1 MKDIINLKELKQ
13 HIMTGISYFIP
24 LVVGAGLTM
33 AIGRAMAGQAVANLG
48 ESGLGYWLYQT
59 GSLGMQLMVPML
71 CAYIAFSMGGK
82 PALAPGFIIG
92 WVAQNINTGFIG
104 GMVGGILVGILVNLC
119 KKYIH
124 LPKSLEALKGMLII
138 PFLATAVSGLLMY
151 AVIRGPIVWLMA
163 VLTDFLQSMSKGS
176 RFMYGGVLG
185 AMATFDFGGPV
196 NKTATAFVNALY
208 AEGIRDAKTVQIIA
222 SMIQPFGIAISC
234 LIAKNKYTKAE
245 KETLKAA
252 VPMGCFMISEGVIP
266 IAARDLVRV
275 VLACV
280 CGSFVAGGISMMWGN
295 SSELLNG
302 GFIAF
307 PFFSSP
313 VQGLIC
319 LAIGSAVTG
328 IILAVIKK
336 PVTEAEEA
344 AGENLGRELSEQD
357 LDEIDIEIIG

>member
-1 MKDIINLKELKQ
+1 MNDIINIKELKQ
-13 HIMTGISYFIP
+13 HILTGISYFIP

-33 AIGRAMAGQAVANLG
+33 AIGRAMAGSSVANLG
-48 ESGLGYWLYQT
+48 DSGIGYWLYQT

-71 CAYIAFSMGGK
+71 CAYIAFSMGSK

-104 GMVGGILVGILVNLC
+104 GMVGGILVGIVVNLC

-124 LPKSLEALKGMLII
+124 LPKVIESLKGMLVI
-138 PFLATAVSGLLMY
+138 PFLATAISGLLMY
-151 AVIRGPIVWLMA
+151 AVIQGPIIWLMA
-163 VLTDFLQSMSKGS
+163 QLTGFLQSLSSGSK
-176 RFMYGGVLG
+176 FIYGGVLG

-222 SMIQPFGIAISC
+222 SMIQPFGIAIAC
-234 LIAKNKYTKAE
+234 LLARNKFTRAE

-266 IAARDLVRV
+266 IAARDLARV
-275 VLACV
+275 VFACV
-280 CGSFVAGGISMMWGN
+280 CGSFVAGGLSMVWGN

-307 PFFSSP
+307 PFFTSP
-313 VQGLIC
+313 MQGLIC

-328 IILAVIKK
+328 IVLALIKK
-336 PVTEAEEA
+336 KVTDEDEKQEV
-344 AGENLGRELSEQD
+344 ELGKELSDED
-357 LDEIDIEIIG
+357 LDNIEIEIM

>member
-1 MKDIINLKELKQ
+1 MKDIINIKELKQ
-13 HIMTGISYFIP
+13 HILTGISYFIP

-33 AIGRAMAGQAVANLG
+33 AIGRMLAGQSVADLG
-48 ESGLGYWLYQT
+48 ESGIAYWMFQT
-59 GSLGMQLMVPML
+59 GSLGMQMMVPML
-71 CAYIAFSMGGK
+71 CAYIAFSIGGK
-82 PALAPGFIIG
+82 PGLAPGFIIG

-104 GMVGGILVGILVNLC
+104 GMLGGIVVGIIVNIC
-119 KKYIH
+119 KKYIR

-151 AVIRGPIVWLMA
+151 IVIRGPIVWLMS
-163 VLTDFLQSMSKGS
+163 VLTTFLQSMSEGS
-176 RFMYGGVLG
+176 KFIYGGVVG

-208 AEGIRDAKTVQIIA
+208 TEGIRDAKTVQIIA

-234 LIAKNKYTKAE
+234 LLAKNKYTRAE

-275 VLACV
+275 VFACV
-280 CGSFVAGGISMMWGN
+280 CGSFVAGGLSMVWGN

-307 PFFSSP
+307 PFFTSP
-313 VQGLIC
+313 AQGLFC
-319 LAIGSAVTG
+319 LALGSAITG
-328 IILAVIKK
+328 IILAIIKK
-336 PVTEAEEA
+336 PVTQMEEC
-344 AGENLGRELSEQD
+344 AGEDLGQELSDEE
-357 LDEIDIEIIG
+357 LDDIDIKIM

>member
-1 MKDIINLKELKQ
+1 MKDIFNWKELKQ
-13 HIMTGISYFIP
+13 HILTGISYFIP

-33 AIGRAMAGQAVANLG
+33 AIGRVLAGQSVANLG
-48 ESGLGYWLYQT
+48 DSGLGYWLFQT
-59 GSLGMQLMVPML
+59 GSLGMQMMVPML

-82 PALAPGFIIG
+82 PALAPGFIVG

-104 GMVGGILVGILVNLC
+104 GMLGGIIVGIVVNIC
-119 KKYIH
+119 KKYVR
-124 LPKSLEALKGMLII
+124 LPKSLEVLRGMLVI
-138 PFLATAVSGLLMY
+138 PFLATAISGLLMY
-151 AVIRGPIVWLMA
+151 AVIQGPIVWLMGT
-163 VLTDFLQSMSKGS
+163 LTNFLQSMSSGS
-176 RFMYGGVLG
+176 KFLYGGVLG

-208 AEGIRDAKTVQIIA
+208 TDGISDAKTVQIIA

-234 LIAKNKYTKAE
+234 LLAKNKYTKAE

-275 VLACV
+275 VAACV
-280 CGSFVAGGISMMWGN
+280 CGSFVAGGLSMVWGN

-307 PFFSSP
+307 PFFTSP

-319 LAIGSAVTG
+319 LVLGSAITG
-328 IILAVIKK
+328 IILAIIKK
-336 PVTEAEEA
+336 PVTEEDEKE
-344 AGENLGRELSEQD
+344 GENLGQELSEAE
-357 LDEIDIEIIG
+357 LDDIDIEIM

>member
-1 MKDIINLKELKQ
+1 MKDIINFKDLKR

-33 AIGRAMAGQAVANLG
+33 AIGRVIAGTSVDNLG
-48 ESGLGYWLYQT
+48 TSGLGYWLYQT
-59 GSLGMQLMVPML
+59 GNLGMQLMVPML

-82 PALAPGFIIG
+82 PALAPGFIVG
-92 WVAQNINTGFIG
+92 WVSYNINTGFIG
-104 GMVGGILVGILVNLC
+104 GMLGGIVVGVVVNIC

-124 LPKSLEALKGMLII
+124 LPKTLEVLKGMLII
-138 PFLATAVSGLLMY
+138 PFLATAISGLLMY
-151 AVIRGPIVWLMA
+151 AVIQGPIVWLMNA
-163 VLTDFLQSMSKGS
+163 LTGLLESMSNGS
-176 RFMYGGVLG
+176 RFIYGGVLG

-196 NKTATAFVNALY
+196 NKTATAFCNALY

-234 LIAKNKYTKAE
+234 LIARNKYTKAE

-280 CGSFVAGGISMMWGN
+280 CGSFVAGGLSMVWGN

-307 PFFSSP
+307 PFFTSP

-319 LAIGSAVTG
+319 LVLGSAITG

-336 PVTEAEEA
+336 PVTEADEKAE
-344 AGENLGRELSEQD
+344 ENLGQELSDEA
-357 LDEIDIEIIG
+357 LEEIDIEIM